1 MADTEAFDQ
10 VLDRL
15 RAVVERLE
23 HGNLSLEDSLRTF
36 EEGISLARR
45 GHTLLDAAE
54 KRVELLVRGDGGE
67 SVVPFKGGDG

>member
-23 HGNLSLEDSLRTF
+23 HGNLSLED
-36 EEGISLARR
+36 
-45 GHTLLDAAE
+45 
-54 KRVELLVRGDGGE
+54 
-67 SVVPFKGGDG
+67 